1 MRFTATAVV
10 LLLLAPGCLDTS
22 PDGGAGG
29 DTAVIEA
36 PSWEV
41 GQSWTYTVVVS
52 GTVEEIAVVT
62 TMVIG
67 DIDET
72 DYHIGSSQL
81 LDAQRH
87 AVLNHNPA
95 LGRIRIADMALYEK
109 NEPQLLL
116 QFPLTAGASWNFSL
130 FGVERF
136 DATIISTTDGI
147 ASISAESTSGE
158 RLDYVYDRSIGW
170 LTSFVR
176 SETGGSEL
184 LRMTVVETGTSYT
197 DDVWFCRGGDLYEG
211 EFAGPDF
218 EFYDTAFANDGHVRY
233 GPWSYI
239 VYWLEEDIQSGG
251 GEMVLRD
258 HDGAQKTWVFP
269 PDTIH
274 QELGT
279 VTGTSGN
286 WTLQVSL
293 SGDADVRLIVAGAIQ
308 YSWAP

>member
-1 MRFTATAVV
+1 MPWAAGQRRDLILPSAPPGMRFTATAVV

-29 DTAVIEA
+29 ATAVIEA

-41 GQSWTYTVVVS
+41 GQAWTYTVVVS

-95 LGRIRIADMALYEK
+95 HGRISIADMALYEK

-130 FGVERF
+130 FG
-136 DATIISTTDGI
+136 
-147 ASISAESTSGE
+147 SAPHI
-158 RLDYVYDRSIGW
+158 RDRSCAW
-170 LTSFVR
+170 KRHR
-176 SETGGSEL
+176 SL
-184 LRMTVVETGTSYT
+184 
-197 DDVWFCRGGDLYEG
+197 
-211 EFAGPDF
+211 
-218 EFYDTAFANDGHVRY
+218 
-233 GPWSYI
+233 
-239 VYWLEEDIQSGG
+239 
-251 GEMVLRD
+251 
-258 HDGAQKTWVFP
+258 
-269 PDTIH
+269 
-274 QELGT
+274 
-279 VTGTSGN
+279 
-286 WTLQVSL
+286 
-293 SGDADVRLIVAGAIQ
+293 
-308 YSWAP
+308 